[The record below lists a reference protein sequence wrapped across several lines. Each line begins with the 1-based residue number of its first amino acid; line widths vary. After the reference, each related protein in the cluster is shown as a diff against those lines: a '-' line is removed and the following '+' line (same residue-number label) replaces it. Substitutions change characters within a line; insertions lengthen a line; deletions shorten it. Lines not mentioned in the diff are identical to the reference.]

1 MTETKSNE
9 IRINK
14 YIREC
19 GIASRR
25 EADSFIENGRVKIN
39 GIPAVSGQ
47 KVLPGDVVTLD
58 GKEIKP
64 VQKKHVVAFYKPA
77 GVVCTAKDENA
88 DVILDDVFH
97 YPVKLTYAG
106 RLDKDSEGLLIMTD
120 DGELIDRMMRSRN
133 GHEKEYEVTLRNPVT
148 DDFIRR
154 FEEGVYI
161 KELDVTTRPCT
172 VKRMGDKKVCVI
184 LTQGLNRQIRRT
196 SKILGNNVVKLKRTR
211 VVNITLGDLKPGEFR
226 ELTEEEIGKL
236 RMKLEM

>member
-39 GIPAVSGQ
+39 GIPAESGQ
-47 KVLPGDVVTLD
+47 KVLPGD
-58 GKEIKP
+58 
-64 VQKKHVVAFYKPA
+64 
-77 GVVCTAKDENA
+77 CTAKDENA

-161 KELDVTTRPCT
+161 KELDVTTKPCT
-172 VKRMGDKKVCVI
+172 VKRMGDKKVCII

-211 VVNITLGDLKPGEFR
+211 VVNIMLGDLKPGEFR